1 MHINKIRWIG
11 TITTLAILGALLCSG
26 YITESVINSI
36 SLNRIQEKRTCVI
49 IDPGH
54 GGIDG
59 GAVSCTGIEESKL
72 NLEISLRLNDLLHLL
87 GIHTK
92 MTRTED
98 ISIYK
103 EGKTIAA
110 KKISDLK
117 ERVRFVNQTENAILI
132 SIHQNTFHD
141 TRYCG
146 AQVFY
151 NKKSDLANEI
161 QAALIK
167 TLNPTSKRK
176 AKKADGVYL
185 LQNISCPAALV
196 ECGFLSNYSEEALL
210 RSAEYQKKLCCVIAA
225 SLSCYIHNNYFT

>member
-1 MHINKIRWIG
+1 MRINKKRWIWV
-11 TITTLAILGALLCSG
+11 ITTVFILGALLYSG
-26 YITESVINSI
+26 FVTESVIDTYSV
-36 SLNRIQEKRTCVI
+36 NRIDNKRTCVVV
-49 IDPGH
+49 DPGH

-87 GIHTK
+87 GINTM

-103 EGKTIAA
+103 DGYTIAA
-110 KKISDLK
+110 KKVSDLK
-117 ERVRFVNQTENAILI
+117 ERVRMVNQTDNAILI
-132 SIHQNTFHD
+132 SVHQNTFHD

-151 NKKSDLANEI
+151 NKNSDLANEI
-161 QAALIK
+161 QSALIK
-167 TLNPTSKRK
+167 TLNPKSKRK

-196 ECGFLSNYSEEALL
+196 ECGFLSNSSEEALL
-210 RSAEYQKKLCCVIAA
+210 RNAEYQKKLCCVISAT
-225 SLSCYIHNNYFT
+225 LSCYIHNNYIT